1 MTTLMQ
7 VKTTVHQMQE
17 MKDNNMNNE
26 CTHTYRDGTSAIT
39 FPRQK
44 KWIGIHPCKVKGLCK
59 ICKQTV
65 EISEH
70 EYRNLKR
77 GD

>member
-1 MTTLMQ
+1 MVRQTQ
-7 VKTTVHQMQE
+7 G
-17 MKDNNMNNE
+17 MKGKNMG
-26 CTHTYRDGTSAIT
+26 CTHTYKDGTSAIT
-39 FPRQK
+39 FPKQK
-44 KWIGIHPCKVKGLCK
+44 KWTGIHPSKVKGFCK

-65 EISEH
+65 EVSEY

>member
-1 MTTLMQ
+1 M
-7 VKTTVHQMQE
+7 
-17 MKDNNMNNE
+17 DDR
-26 CTHTYRDGTSAIT
+26 CTHTYRDGTSAIR
-39 FPRQK
+39 FPHQK
-44 KWIGIHPCKVKGLCK
+44 KWTGIHPMKIKGICK

-65 EISEH
+65 EVSEY